1 MANEN
6 NILTVPVTPV
16 EGETVDNIKALGL
29 IVTWS
34 AGHAEA
40 QHQASEDSFA
50 AVGLGDLAP
59 KPRTLRD
66 SLHCG
71 LVETFS
77 RKNRPVRPTP
87 RGYEVV
93 EESAINGGI
102 NLTREH
108 VVAAWIE
115 RDKSSG
121 AETIRV
127 DVPEQFDAVK
137 AATDA
142 AARRI
147 DGTAIGKALT
157 DVASK
162 VLKGVLIREA
172 GGAFW
177 LPPSSVATWNV
188 LTEKLAATGAVKFR
202 KFTVTGDSDTV
213 DSLVD
218 SAKSKVE
225 AMLNSLVG
233 DLDKGTLGP
242 RALSARAE
250 EASRLAEE
258 ITAWES
264 VLGRA
269 LDAFREKVEEVQVR
283 AAQAA
288 LAAMQTGEETVQ

>member
-34 AGHAEA
+34 AGHCEA
-40 QHQASEDSFA
+40 QHQAVEDGFA
-50 AVGLGDLAP
+50 SVGLGDLAP

-66 SLHCG
+66 ALHTG
-71 LVETFS
+71 LVAEFS

-115 RDKSSG
+115 RDKNSG
-121 AETIRV
+121 GETIRV
-127 DVPEQFDAVK
+127 DVADKFDAVK
-137 AATDA
+137 AAADA
-142 AARRI
+142 AARRV

-157 DVASK
+157 DVASR
-162 VLKGVLIREA
+162 VLKGVLIRDA

-177 LPPSSVATWNV
+177 IPPTSVATWNT
-188 LTEKLAATGAVKFR
+188 LTEKLAKTGAVKFR

-225 AMLNSLVG
+225 SMLAALIG

-288 LAAMQTGEETVQ
+288 LASMQSGEETMQ